1 MLGISVVVVGENRG
15 DGIEFLWW
23 CVVVGAKHLE
33 REGNDLIPLQK
44 GRLSMCFCFLFL
56 LCKRFK
62 RNIAFSIPTHTF
74 T

>member
-1 MLGISVVVVGENRG
+1 MLGISVVVAGENRG

-44 GRLSMCFCFLFL
+44 GRAKYVFL
-56 LCKRFK
+56 LSFP
-62 RNIAFSIPTHTF
+62 SV
-74 T
+74 